1 MYLWRREDPDFAEAW
16 DEALEEG
23 TDLLEDE
30 ARRRAMAGSD
40 HLLMF
45 ILKSRRPAQY
55 RERSVHEHTGP
66 AGGPVIRS
74 PGGTGGTHR
83 SHHRDRGPVR
93 DNGGL
98 DERRPISNELR
109 QVAKALQPWIQL

>member
-1 MYLWRREDPDFAEAW
+1 MRRGGAARDDCQPISSLIGIALSRARRARGAMYLWRREDPDFAEAW

-66 AGGPVIRS
+66 LE
-74 PGGTGGTHR
+74 
-83 SHHRDRGPVR
+83 VR
-93 DNGGL
+93 
-98 DERRPISNELR
+98 
-109 QVAKALQPWIQL
+109 